1 MKFNLIQKAA
11 NLNSKNNVDI
21 DDNDIIWMLEE
32 IKEDKTITDFDSLEA
47 QFLKIVDEY
56 LKDLFND
63 YFYRK
68 WQTKIVVSDYK
79 QFKNSLKKINEDI
92 NFKNKEAKTFYLEQ
106 LLKWDNNSLEAIA
119 KIIAFRNNIS
129 KTIKNFVKSVLDD
142 YVDKKGLNEQI
153 LKYTRVWKIILFRE
167 EDFFQDIIYQDYYQY
182 AKVVGNIES
191 FIKYWKYNY
200 FDEDTENKFVFE
212 NSLFAQQM
220 LLNYNKKFESFV
232 KKDDI
237 PRIQFAS
244 KWWKSIIIWEK
255 EQEIL
260 YSFRDSRQKEYNK
273 RQLLN
278 RLENNPNPEKEFE
291 KLYDFYNTIRQV
303 DSILE
308 KFERQFD
315 NYLKF
320 IFWQKAANVVML
332 EQYTRLKDIILKAP
346 TNTFNKETNTVRIW
360 NDGSVKTN
368 KEIIGRKIYN
378 QIEIPNLWSKLH
390 INMEEKFANVYAN
403 FEWEF
408 IQDFKTKKLN
418 SKFEEFV
425 KKDLRNIKTL
435 EKIKKTLLWDSKH
448 KLFASNINVP
458 RKKENE
464 IEMLQHFKGK
474 SYIKFDLDIL

>member
-1 MKFNLIQKAA
+1 MKFNLIQKVA

-47 QFLKIVDEY
+47 QFLKVADEY

-79 QFKNSLKKINEDI
+79 QFKDSLKKINEDI
-92 NFKNKEAKTFYLEQ
+92 NLKNKEAKTFYLEQ

-182 AKVVGNIES
+182 AKVVSNIES

-200 FDEDTENKFVFE
+200 FDEYAENKFVFE
-212 NSLFAQQM
+212 NNLFAQQM

-237 PRIQFAS
+237 PKIQFAS

-260 YSFRDSRQKEYNK
+260 YSFRNPKQKEYNK
-273 RQLLN
+273 KQLLN
-278 RLENNPNPEKEFE
+278 TLENNPNPERQFE

-303 DSILE
+303 DGILE

-320 IFWQKAANVVML
+320 IFWQKATNVAML
-332 EQYTRLKDIILKAP
+332 EQYTKLKDIILKAP

-360 NDGSVKTN
+360 NDGSIKTN
-368 KEIIGRKIYN
+368 KEMIGRKIYN
-378 QIEIPNLWSKLH
+378 QIEILNLWSKLH
-390 INMEEKFANVYAN
+390 INMEEKIANVYAN

-408 IQDFKTKKLN
+408 MQDFKTKSLN
-418 SKFEEFV
+418 PKFEEFI
-425 KKDLRNIKTL
+425 KKDLRNVNTL
-435 EKIKKTLLWDSKH
+435 EKVKKILLWDNKH
-448 KLFASNINVP
+448 KLFVSNINVP

-464 IEMLQHFKGK
+464 IEILQHFKGK
-474 SYIKFDLDIL
+474 NYIKFDLDIL